1 MTQAP
6 PNRHPHHTTRPRPA
20 HDSPPTHLRTQGL
33 SDACIGHGRRF
44 RTRGARRNAGSGV
57 SVHRT
62 GVSDLQVSNPSQ
74 WELGAS
80 GYSVDRSAAPRATV
94 DVRPSERGP
103 AAGVD
108 LCRTAL
114 DLCAWRWTFTPA
126 IVRGVWRDEE
136 FHLSIGSAVIGRLL
150 RLERSVTVHLD
161 GGVDVAF
168 GCRHRSFIALS
179 ASSCAWRRP
188 SVCRGT
194 CGRGL
199 PLPCERTP

>member
-6 PNRHPHHTTRPRPA
+6 PNRHPHHTNAATTRPRFAA
-20 HDSPPTHLRTQGL
+20 HTLANAGTFRRLHWTRSTIPNTRRTQE
-33 SDACIGHGRRF
+33 RRF
-44 RTRGARRNAGSGV
+44 GV